1 MRLLTFLLLITCYEV
16 NLGKF
21 RLQYAHCMQE
31 FIRHASKAFNI
42 KFNRRI
48 QFLTEILIIK
58 SVKCKYWDSSSK
70 LFFIC
75 SDQDNLFVESIWA
88 FSFCHFCIFEVS
100 KMLQHPAVSLDP
112 LLLHHCLWPDQ
123 SNQSPA
129 LYLGS
134 LSPPNR
140 CVNSGD
146 RSEGAGSNL
155 SLNIWCLDQLI
166 RSSSRPSGK
175 QSLKLAMLP
184 RVLTRSLTDGQSVS
198 LLIIAFPCPP
208 GLLTIKLYRNP
219 QT

>member
-1 MRLLTFLLLITCYEV
+1 MLIVCR
-16 NLGKF
+16 NLF
-21 RLQYAHCMQE
+21 DMLQKRS
-31 FIRHASKAFNI
+31 ISSLI
-42 KFNRRI
+42 VV

-75 SDQDNLFVESIWA
+75 SDQDNLFVEPIWA

-155 SLNIWCLDQLI
+155 SLNIWRLDQLI
-166 RSSSRPSGK
+166 RSSSRPGK
-175 QSLKLAMLP
+175 QSVKLAMLP

-208 GLLTIKLYRNP
+208 GLLTIKLYRNS